1 MSDMLIKTLPLG
13 HMEANCYVVTD
24 EKTLE
29 CAVIDPGDESNTV
42 MDYIE
47 ETKLKPRAI
56 FLTHGHYDHTGAARA
71 LHEETGAPIF
81 IHKADFTDAPE
92 SCRYAGPADTR
103 FWSDGDVVTV
113 GSLRFRVMETPGHSP
128 GSVTILCED
137 ALFTGD
143 TLFEGSCG
151 RTDLPGG
158 DMDAML
164 SSLRRLGDMPGNYEV
179 YPGHMDATT
188 LDVEKAS
195 NYYMRYARG
204 L

>member
-1 MSDMLIKTLPLG
+1 MLIKTLPLG
-13 HMEANCYVVTD
+13 HLEANCYVVTD

-29 CAVIDPGDESNTV
+29 CAVIDPGDEFNTI
-42 MDYIE
+42 MDYLE
-47 ETKLKPRAI
+47 ETKLKVRAV
-56 FLTHGHYDHTGAARA
+56 FLTHGHYDHTGAAAA
-71 LHEETGAPIF
+71 LHEETEAPIF
-81 IHKADFTDAPE
+81 IHKADFSDRPDNY
-92 SCRYAGPADTR
+92 RYAGPEDTR
-103 FWSDGDVVTV
+103 FWSDGDVITV

-128 GSVTILCED
+128 GSVTVKCED

-158 DMDAML
+158 NLDDMLA
-164 SSLRRLGDMPGNYEV
+164 SLRRLGDMPGNYEV

-188 LDVEKAS
+188 LDVEKAA
-195 NYYMRYARG
+195 NYYMKYARG